1 MQFKRGG
8 RSHYLGLGPLHT
20 VGLAKARER
29 AAEARLLLLEGKD
42 PISERRR
49 SRAAAAKMMTF
60 DAAAAQYIAAHA
72 SEWSAKHAGQWRQ
85 TIATFAKPVIGDM
98 DVRAID
104 MTDVM
109 RVLGD
114 LWNTRTETAS
124 RLRARIEAILDW
136 ARVRDF
142 RDGPNPAAWKG
153 NLQALLPAK
162 GKVRKVEHHPALDYR
177 KAAGFMSELRQRQGV
192 KMRVLE
198 FTILTAVRSGEALN
212 AQWNEI
218 DLDRKLWGIPA
229 DRMKSGRAFT
239 VPLSDG
245 AVAIIGEM
253 SAIRQNDFLFP
264 AGKIGRSATWPCLWR
279 CATWAGA
286 T

>member
-1 MQFKRGG
+1 MSINRLTTLAVQRATRGMHCDGGGLYLQVSESGARSWLLRFKRGG

-109 RVLGD
+109 RVLP
-114 LWNTRTETAS
+114 LEH
-124 RLRARIEAILDW
+124 E
-136 ARVRDF
+136 
-142 RDGPNPAAWKG
+142 DGNGEPAA
-153 NLQALLPAK
+153 
-162 GKVRKVEHHPALDYR
+162 
-177 KAAGFMSELRQRQGV
+177 
-192 KMRVLE
+192 
-198 FTILTAVRSGEALN
+198 
-212 AQWNEI
+212 
-218 DLDRKLWGIPA
+218 
-229 DRMKSGRAFT
+229 RAH
-239 VPLSDG
+239 
-245 AVAIIGEM
+245 
-253 SAIRQNDFLFP
+253 
-264 AGKIGRSATWPCLWR
+264 
-279 CATWAGA
+279 
-286 T
+286 